1 MTDNILKSGANRNPW
16 VSLLMCIIV
25 QMEKAITRD
34 PTEYMTHSLT
44 SQFPDPLTKQTVLKY
59 TVCDII
65 LEQQQTD
72 ERNIHK

>member
-1 MTDNILKSGANRNPW
+1 
-16 VSLLMCIIV
+16 MCIIV
-25 QMEKAITRD
+25 QMAKAITRD